1 MPRNAQVIRF
11 MALLRELESAKGLYV
26 PKMAEKLSV
35 TRRTIY
41 RDLQAIED
49 SGFPLYRDKG
59 DSRMVW
65 RFVDSYRSSVRELS
79 ISTSEMLAL
88 WSALGFL
95 RNLNGT
101 PFETDIRSLIKKIE
115 SLNNNGNRLKKLGGS
130 LFYRLEK
137 GTKDY
142 SASGETIRL
151 LLKGI
156 LESRVLLLDYYSFHS
171 EKVKKLEIHP
181 YHLLEHKKG
190 LYLFCHSMEHG
201 KIITLAIERIRNIKL
216 PGKTFEPDV
225 SLDFESYANS
235 GFGIFSGKEEPVELI
250 FSKGVARYIKER
262 RWHPTQRLKK
272 MKDGRVKL
280 SFKTCIDFELVHWIR
295 GFGQDVEV
303 VGPKKLE
310 NNAGN
315 MASGFKM
322 LRVGRE

>member
-1 MPRNAQVIRF
+1 MSRNAQVIRF
-11 MALLRELESAKGLYV
+11 MALLRELESARGLYV
-26 PKMAEKLSV
+26 PKMAERLGV

-41 RDLQAIED
+41 RDLRAIED
-49 SGFPLYRDKG
+49 SGYPLYQDKG
-59 DSRMVW
+59 DSRTVW

-95 RNLNGT
+95 RNLKGT
-101 PFETDIRSLIKKIE
+101 PFEADLGSLTKKIE
-115 SLNNNGNRLKKLGGS
+115 SLNNNGNGLKRLGKTLLRPS
-130 LFYRLEK
+130 EK
-137 GTKDY
+137 GTKEY

-156 LESRVLLLDYYSFHS
+156 LESRALLLDYYSFHS

-201 KIITLAIERIRNIKL
+201 KVITLAVERIKKIGL
-216 PGKTFEPDV
+216 TGKTFEPDV

-235 GFGIFSGKEEPVELI
+235 GFGIYSGAGREEAIELI
-250 FSKGVARYIKER
+250 FSKNTAKYIRER
-262 RWHPTQRLKK
+262 RWHPTQRLKE

-280 SFKTCIDFELVHWIR
+280 SFKACVDFELIHWIR
-295 GFGQDVEV
+295 GFGEDVEV
-303 VGPKKLE
+303 IRPEELK
-310 NNAGN
+310 N
-315 MASGFKM
+315 MVDGKVKS
-322 LRVGRE
+322 